1 MAIAF
6 FEHLARCGEMLAGQS
21 QMPLGRLLGLP
32 RRISRRLGTGLH
44 RASGRVEAA
53 SHSDG
58 RPDDYDPQTPP
69 QHGVPPAGLTEDPY
83 RPRPAATSRFYG
95 TTRKLV
101 AIMWLV

>member
-44 RASGRVEAA
+44 RASGRMEPTGHGN
-53 SHSDG
+53 S
-58 RPDDYDPQTPP
+58 RPDGCDPQTPP
-69 QHGVPPAGLTEDPY
+69 QHGVPPAGSTEDRY